1 MSCSLVGSEMCIRDR
16 LWSVFLSTSSPI
28 LMMYL
33 VCSVHSKG
41 KGRPRGLPPING
53 GVASTTTGN
62 KASESTLFNKPV
74 QLWLSFT
81 NCQKKEVPS
90 DLPITTHHP
99 LFGGSTQCS
108 LVSFPV
114 ATSVHRSLTKEK
126 KYRYSHSAG
135 LSLVF
140 VAVRLGMSSIKC

>member
-1 MSCSLVGSEMCIRDR
+1 MQISEALHTKCDGEFLGRKESTYQTSILDVTGVWSCGFAQWAGLIQRRCPRQ

-62 KASESTLFNKPV
+62 NASQSTLFNKPV

-81 NCQKKEVPS
+81 NCQKKEPPS
-90 DLPITTHHP
+90 RPPPFDATT
-99 LFGGSTQCS
+99 TD
-108 LVSFPV
+108 
-114 ATSVHRSLTKEK
+114 E
-126 KYRYSHSAG
+126 
-135 LSLVF
+135 
-140 VAVRLGMSSIKC
+140 